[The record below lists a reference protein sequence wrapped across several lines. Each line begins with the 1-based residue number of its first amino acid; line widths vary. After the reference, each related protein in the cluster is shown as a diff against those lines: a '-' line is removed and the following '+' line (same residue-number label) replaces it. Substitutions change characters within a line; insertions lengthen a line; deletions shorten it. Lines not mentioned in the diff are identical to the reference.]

1 MADPNRR
8 YEGLP
13 VAELTLLN
21 GAVVRYRQ
29 RRFLP
34 RGSTLPILAKVSVAE
49 GDRLDL
55 ISSRT
60 YGTAEAL
67 FRICDA
73 NDAMNPTELTAAE
86 QVGSVLIVP
95 LPR

>member
-1 MADPNRR
+1 LTDPNRR
-8 YEGLP
+8 YESLP
-13 VAELTLLN
+13 VAELTLPN
-21 GAVVRYRQ
+21 GVLVRYRQ

-34 RGSTLPILAKVSVAE
+34 RGSALPILAKVNVAE

-67 FRICDA
+67 WRICDA
-73 NDAMNPTELTAAE
+73 NDTMNPTELTAPG

>member
-8 YEGLP
+8 YASLG
-13 VAELTLLN
+13 VRELELADGTRI
-21 GAVVRYRQ
+21 RYVE

-34 RGSTLPILAKVSVAE
+34 RGRTLPVLAKVTVAE

-55 ISSRT
+55 IASRS
-60 YGTAEAL
+60 YNDAEAL
-67 FRICDA
+67 WRVCDA
-73 NDAMNPTELTAAE
+73 NDAMNPTELTQE
-86 QVGSVLIVP
+86 VGSVLTIP